1 MVAPQEKPVAAED
14 KATEQK
20 RQTSELAKKRREE
33 KQKQKNKEK
42 QHKAD
47 YGKRD
52 KEHQQQRGDQVEEQ
66 IQGEGEGEGEEVPV
80 RAILKF
86 RISENRQPQWLTEY
100 LPLNLF

>member
-1 MVAPQEKPVAAED
+1 VVAPQEKPVAAED

-33 KQKQKNKEK
+33 KQKNKEK

-66 IQGEGEGEGEEVPV
+66 IQGEGEGGGGEEVPV